1 MGKTGKTIL
10 IVLLIVLA
18 LIVGTFLLV
27 GALWSGVLNFMLPKE
42 IATYHSPDG
51 EYSLVFEQMGDPAWP
66 FGPTDVRLTLKNN
79 NGKIIERVST
89 QLNDDGTNAS
99 ENNIASIS
107 WNSDEVVVV
116 LRASE
121 MKDKEV
127 SIAYNSRNNLPKI
140 INGEG
145 LSKDKADAIISV
157 EQGYYN
163 SHLPLFATK
172 IELIENTEDY
182 LLYRVYY
189 FPFGNIERSYTRE
202 PDGNWIFNL
211 ERPLFGIS

>member
-1 MGKTGKTIL
+1 MSKTGK
-10 IVLLIVLA
+10 IVSLALLIAVA
-18 LIVGTFLLV
+18 LIIGAYLFI
-27 GALWSGVLNFMLPKE
+27 GALWSGMFDFMNVKE
-42 IATYHSPDG
+42 IATYNSPDG

-127 SIAYNSRNNLPKI
+127 SIAYNKS
-140 INGEG
+140 
-145 LSKDKADAIISV
+145 
-157 EQGYYN
+157 
-163 SHLPLFATK
+163 
-172 IELIENTEDY
+172 
-182 LLYRVYY
+182 
-189 FPFGNIERSYTRE
+189 
-202 PDGNWIFNL
+202 
-211 ERPLFGIS
+211 

>member
-1 MGKTGKTIL
+1 MNKAGKIIL
-10 IVLLIVLA
+10 IILSIVVA
-18 LIVGTFLLV
+18 LIVGGYLLV
-27 GALWSGVLNFMLPKE
+27 VAFWNGSFNFMLPKE
-42 IATYHSPDG
+42 IATYHSPDA
-51 EYSLVFEQMGDPAWP
+51 ECSLVFEQMGDPAWP
-66 FGPTDVRLTLKNN
+66 FGPTDVRLTLKNH

-107 WNSDEVVVV
+107 WNDDEVVVV

-182 LLYRVYY
+182 LLYRVSY
-189 FPFGNIERSYTRE
+189 FPFGSIERSYTKE
-202 PDGNWIFNL
+202 PDCNWIFNL
-211 ERPLFGIS
+211 EKPLFSMS